1 MHMKRYMLI
10 FFFIFML
17 LLYRGKKRGDSY
29 KMEVFVKKG
38 GK

>member
-1 MHMKRYMLI
+1 MHALFVFLYSC
-10 FFFIFML
+10 L
-17 LLYRGKKRGDSY
+17 LVDRGKKRDSY